1 MNGACWGRDPLV
13 LASVTRNSGDTTAGA
28 RAVLGVAG
36 AVLGVTAVLGGGYL
50 ASELAGFGRFC

>member
-1 MNGACWGRDPLV
+1 MNGVCWGRDPLV
-13 LASVTRNSGDTTAGA
+13 LASVTRNSGDTTVGA
-28 RAVLGVAG
+28 R